1 MNYSGYIFGDLVNG
15 EGARC
20 SLFVSGCSQGCEGCF
35 NKETWNYN
43 YGQPFTKDFQDNLLK
58 DLKKPFI
65 NGLSIL
71 GGNPLEKKNFDTV
84 LKLCYSV
91 KQEMPEKTIWL
102 WCGQTMQEIK
112 NNLLYAQILDT
123 VDVIIDG
130 KFVKDLPTKKPF
142 RGSDNQ
148 VLWRKVNGEFRNM
161 G

>member
-35 NKETWNYN
+35 NRETWNYN
-43 YGQPFTKDFQDNLLK
+43 HGQPFTEEFQDKLLK
-58 DLKKPFI
+58 DVNKPFI
-65 NGLSIL
+65 SGLSIL
-71 GGNPLEKKNFDTV
+71 GGNPLERKNFDTV
-84 LKLCYSV
+84 LRLCYAL
-91 KQEMPEKTIWL
+91 KQQMPDKTIWL

-130 KFVKDLPTKKPF
+130 KFIKDLPTDKPF

-148 VLWRKVNGEFRNM
+148 ILWRKINGKWES
-161 G
+161 

>member
-43 YGQPFTKDFQDNLLK
+43 HGQPFTKDFKDNLLK

-71 GGNPLEKKNFDTV
+71 GGNPLERKNFDTV

-91 KQEMPEKTIWL
+91 KQELPEKTIWL

-130 KFVKDLPTKKPF
+130 KFVKDLPTKKHF

-148 VLWRKVNGEFRNM
+148 VLWRKVNGKWES
-161 G
+161 

>member
-15 EGARC
+15 EGVRC

-43 YGQPFTKDFQDNLLK
+43 HGQPFTKDFQDKLLK

-65 NGLSIL
+65 DGLSIL
-71 GGNPLEKKNFDTV
+71 GGNPLERKNFDTV
-84 LKLCYSV
+84 LKLCYFI

-148 VLWRKVNGEFRNM
+148 ALWRKVNGEFRNM